1 MNRKISCK
9 GGRRA
14 ATLGLCAGLSFAALP
29 ALADDCEV
37 KLGVVGPMTGG
48 GAPWGLSE
56 KAATEFEAAWTNA
69 HGGLQVGD
77 HKCKV
82 SVVSVDTQSTVAGG
96 AAASN
101 TLASQNIF
109 AINGPIP
116 SNEVA
121 GFRPVAKRNKQVWFT
136 PTFKVD
142 AISPDFPNGF
152 HKVQT
157 PPVWGPLV
165 VKAIKERFDV
175 KSAVVVGPND
185 EGGTDAGNALAKNYE
200 AGGVTARTEWYQR
213 GTTNFA
219 PLALRIAG
227 MNVDAVEVGPMPP
240 GEAGLLA
247 KQLLEAGYPGAIGK
261 LGAGAEPI
269 IKDVGGIENL
279 KKFYWFDHIPTQ
291 DPGVVKLKAEYES
304 LMKGPPPQLAL
315 WINDEMAAEQL
326 LKAISIA
333 GTDQDGDKI
342 AAALRSMTPESR
354 YLGKAPWRGKAQY
367 GVNQEFSFPV
377 GLNTVTDGKL
387 DPQVRIEIPTE

>member
-1 MNRKISCK
+1 MNPKISCG
-9 GGRRA
+9 GGRTFA
-14 ATLGLCAGLSFAALP
+14 LALCAGLGSVSLP
-29 ALADDCEV
+29 AFADDCEV

-48 GAPWGLSE
+48 GAAWGLSE
-56 KAATEFEAAWTNA
+56 KAATEFEAAWTNS

-77 HKCKV
+77 RKCKV

-116 SNEVA
+116 STEVA
-121 GFRPVAKRNKQVWFT
+121 GFRPVAKRNGQVWFT

-142 AISPDFPNGF
+142 AIGPDFPNGF

-165 VKAIKERFDV
+165 VKGIKERFNV

-185 EGGTDAGNALAKNYE
+185 QGGTDAGDAVVKIFKD
-200 AGGVTARTEWYQR
+200 GGVTASTEWYQR

-227 MNVDAVEVGPMPP
+227 MNVDAVDVGPMPP
-240 GEAGLLA
+240 GEAGLLS
-247 KQLLEAGYPGAIGK
+247 KQLIEAGYTGAIGK

-291 DPGVVKLKAEYES
+291 DPGVVRLKADFEN
-304 LMKGPPPQLAL
+304 LMKAPVPQLAL
-315 WINDEMAAEQL
+315 WINDEIAAEQL

-342 AAALRSMTPESR
+342 AASLRSMTPESR
-354 YLGKAPWRGKAQY
+354 YLGKAGWRGKAQY

-387 DPQVRIEIPTE
+387 DPQVRIEIPAE